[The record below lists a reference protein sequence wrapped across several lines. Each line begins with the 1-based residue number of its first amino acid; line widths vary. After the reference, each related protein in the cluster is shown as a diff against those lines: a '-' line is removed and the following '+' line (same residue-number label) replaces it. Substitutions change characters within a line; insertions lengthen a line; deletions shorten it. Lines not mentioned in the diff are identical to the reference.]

1 MNRLAMPLLVLLGLG
16 ILLAAGGFGLGQYRL
31 LRAELDSLQSEADL
45 LRRAA
50 QRPALADQDTD
61 SLIRA
66 SSETAALAG
75 LLEFTKSVIE
85 GAGGAVVALQPRP
98 GAPRPD
104 GAIGLRAQFSAD
116 TAGLQA
122 ALHALES
129 ARPTLLVEGLLLR
142 TARGSAENEPT
153 RLDATLDLIGFR
165 GLE

>member
-1 MNRLAMPLLVLLGLG
+1 MNRLLMPLLILLGFVV
-16 ILLAAGGFGLGQYRL
+16 LLAAGNFGLGQYRL

-50 QRPALADQDTD
+50 DAPAHAQEDAA

-66 SSETAALAG
+66 GSETAALAG
-75 LLEFTKSVIE
+75 LLEFAKSVIE
-85 GAGGAVVALQPRP
+85 GAGGSVVAMQPRP

-116 TAGLQA
+116 TIGLQA

-129 ARPTLLVEGLLLR
+129 ASPALLVEGLLLR
-142 TARGSAENEPT
+142 AARGQSETTPT
-153 RLDATLDLIGFR
+153 RLEATLDLIGYR
-165 GLE
+165 GNE